1 MHATNALLSES
12 RQNKDGAINQQNEL
26 RSETA

>member
-12 RQNKDGAINQQNEL
+12 RQNEDGAINQQNEL